1 MKFRYL
7 LPFIAWAIVIL
18 FIIAI
23 PGSSIPE
30 SPLFLIPHFD
40 KIIHAGIFF
49 LLGVFAVFGFTKQG
63 DKTIIKRNAYTF
75 GVFFCV
81 IYGILTEV
89 IQHFYIS
96 ERSGEFADVIA
107 NTAGAVAGVSV
118 FYYLIKTNKI
128 RKILSI

>member
-1 MKFRYL
+1 MRLRYL
-7 LPFIAWAIVIL
+7 LPAVVWTIVIF
-18 FIIAI
+18 FIISI

-49 LLGVFAVFGFTKQG
+49 FLGLFSVYGFAKQG
-63 DKTIIKRNAYTF
+63 ERTIIKQNSYTF
-75 GVFFCV
+75 AVFFCV

-107 NTAGAVAGVSV
+107 NTTGSVAGVAV
-118 FYYLIKTNKI
+118 FYYLIKTYKI
-128 RKILSI
+128 RKILSL